1 MPRGSGWARDARDG
15 TTCYVEA
22 EGRVQAKSDW
32 DGLRGGTEGS
42 TSSSTCRKRINRSKE
57 RTPEELQKAKEDASV
72 ANVLQEDEEYHHDN
86 GTDVLV
92 RLEYMSSVEVK
103 NTMAVMYVGLLAS
116 ICVLAVFH
124 SVLHREGSKMMVQVG
139 FQYANLAIASCL
151 AMILILCIAFQASKE
166 AALERANK
174 TWDPKQKRFFRM
186 AMGCQ
191 GLALVTNATHI
202 ASSII
207 SIRRQCSAPF
217 TEIVVM
223 IYVQWVIIFAFM
235 FVFDELAFGH
245 IPLQQEQKVFYSKRS
260 IWARWPHILVFV
272 LAVGTA
278 TAMFA
283 DVLVKGNNSSG
294 DTWLEVCKVI
304 QEVGSYNCRK
314 ANDIFALET
323 AVGVL
328 VAVFFVVFLV
338 YWGISWYRLR
348 DCSWLEHRWKNITL
362 RFLAYHTFTAYIVVL
377 AYVAVNIWSQKGN
390 CERLISLY
398 YGFMGSTIIMTFWTL
413 TFGYMFTPKVDED
426 YNDHFR
432 QSVLMK
438 FLWTECDIGSEI
450 FWCHDPSTKD
460 IEIDYGPFKSLDTQ
474 PVFSF
479 ETMIKLMWFSSLIY
493 LDDGNPEEDFQGA
506 LKTALSLY
514 NLTHYKVFYEPSLK
528 VRAIVAWSSEDVV
541 VTFRGTKE
549 ASNVLADVMLW
560 RTKHPRVPNQGQT
573 FLSRWIMQPL
583 VHYGFLASFLS
594 NRVGD
599 KVVRLVYS
607 LVVATG
613 GRVNVRLTGHSLGG
627 ALATLCSYE
636 IARGCGS
643 MLSPDQIICYTYGS
657 PCVGNYYLAREI
669 EAEVPAL
676 WNVVNGVDMIALSG
690 KFFGLYTHPGLNVM
704 IDRKGDI
711 LVRPLFLEATL
722 KHFFFTLSV
731 TDHLLVNYISTALR
745 ICQRYPEAKRAF
757 QYLLNRC
764 PSMSAMFDRFDCTFA
779 RMNTNGT
786 VEFFTESDQH
796 TGDDNV

>member
-1 MPRGSGWARDARDG
+1 
-15 TTCYVEA
+15 
-22 EGRVQAKSDW
+22 
-32 DGLRGGTEGS
+32 
-42 TSSSTCRKRINRSKE
+42 
-57 RTPEELQKAKEDASV
+57 
-72 ANVLQEDEEYHHDN
+72 
-86 GTDVLV
+86 
-92 RLEYMSSVEVK
+92 
-103 NTMAVMYVGLLAS
+103 
-116 ICVLAVFH
+116 
-124 SVLHREGSKMMVQVG
+124 
-139 FQYANLAIASCL
+139 
-151 AMILILCIAFQASKE
+151 
-166 AALERANK
+166 
-174 TWDPKQKRFFRM
+174 
-186 AMGCQ
+186 
-191 GLALVTNATHI
+191 
-202 ASSII
+202 
-207 SIRRQCSAPF
+207 
-217 TEIVVM
+217 
-223 IYVQWVIIFAFM
+223 
-235 FVFDELAFGH
+235 
-245 IPLQQEQKVFYSKRS
+245 
-260 IWARWPHILVFV
+260 
-272 LAVGTA
+272 
-278 TAMFA
+278 
-283 DVLVKGNNSSG
+283 
-294 DTWLEVCKVI
+294 
-304 QEVGSYNCRK
+304 
-314 ANDIFALET
+314 
-323 AVGVL
+323 
-328 VAVFFVVFLV
+328 
-338 YWGISWYRLR
+338 
-348 DCSWLEHRWKNITL
+348 
-362 RFLAYHTFTAYIVVL
+362 
-377 AYVAVNIWSQKGN
+377 
-390 CERLISLY
+390 
-398 YGFMGSTIIMTFWTL
+398 
-413 TFGYMFTPKVDED
+413 
-426 YNDHFR
+426 
-432 QSVLMK
+432 
-438 FLWTECDIGSEI
+438 
-450 FWCHDPSTKD
+450 
-460 IEIDYGPFKSLDTQ
+460 
-474 PVFSF
+474 
-479 ETMIKLMWFSSLIY
+479 

-514 NLTHYKVFYEPSLK
+514 NLTQYRVFYEPSLK